1 MEAVTY
7 FELVNENFNR
17 RIQAGARDMLRCFF
31 HDDLEVVR
39 ELDAKVEDFLHK
51 AVA

>member
-17 RIQAGARDMLRCFF
+17 RIRAGVRDMLRCFF

-39 ELDAKVEDFLHK
+39 ELDAKVEGFLHK